1 MDAARLVGA
10 LCGGGALKLL
20 LALLVLVGPWLTLGY
35 LAL

>member
-1 MDAARLVGA
+1 MEAGRLVGT
-10 LCGGGALKLL
+10 LCGGEALKLF